1 MENAHFWGY
10 SMGGR
15 IGFASKK
22 YYPNRFHSFILGGT
36 RDANKEIIS
45 KYLNFFKGGVQ
56 AFIVSIEE
64 KR

>member
-1 MENAHFWGY
+1 
-10 SMGGR
+10 MGGR